1 MLSEPE
7 KLAVLKL
14 AEELTGASQTGDNR
28 SGSILSNVERRM
40 RDCECDTWDEYYE
53 RVKSDPEEKKNLIS
67 ALTIHT
73 TAWFR
78 EGPHFVMFQELLL
91 QALGRMESGRRE
103 PFQVWCAACSTGEEV
118 YSFALVMEEFRK
130 IHPVFDYRIYGS
142 DVDPISIEVAETA
155 IYNQRTINFN
165 LDRYKHHLLYGS
177 GKTEDLFTLS
187 KDVRSRCQFRVHDL
201 RSQLRHPGGPFDVV
215 ICRNVLIYFSADGV
229 KRVVEN
235 ILQNLKPD
243 GHLMLGHSESVIG
256 PDFGVTS
263 RGHSVYMKAR
273 PASSAVLPLNHFESS
288 ENQPPKT
295 GMFRI
300 STLAASPPQGAAR
313 PATSKPRILAV
324 DDTRASRQLLS
335 KVFQDLGFE
344 CDAVETTDEAT
355 QALKTGKYDL
365 ITLDLQ
371 MPGMEGGAWLHGER
385 TKGLKLPVVIVS
397 DVRREDAQ
405 SLVSLLGRSAQE
417 YIEKSDL
424 LHRANEIRDTFQ
436 ELLRVSQGESG
447 GRSVENLRE
456 KPSFRPDLVVIG
468 ASTGGPQTL
477 ARLLSRM
484 PPDCPPILVTQ
495 HISAKF
501 ATAFAERLE
510 TVSSLQMGKIQEGE
524 ALKPGHLYTALD
536 DYHIGIQEPVRGK
549 FVLKVSDEAAINR
562 HRPSVDYLFKSV
574 AQTHASVMAILL
586 TGMGRDGAVGL
597 KSLHSRGDF
606 CIAQSQQDCIV
617 FGMPREAIN
626 LGAAHFVGSSDEI
639 RALMLEAFQLRL
651 KAQAS

>member
-1 MLSEPE
+1 MLSEAE

-14 AEELTGASQTGDNR
+14 AEELTGASPGGDNR
-28 SGSILSNVERRM
+28 SGSVLSNVERRM
-40 RDCECDTWDEYYE
+40 RDCECDSWEEYYE

-91 QALGRMESGRRE
+91 QALNRIEESGRKE

-130 IHPVFDYRIYGS
+130 IHPSFDYRIYGS
-142 DVDPISIEVAETA
+142 DVDPISIEVAESA

-165 LDRYKHHLLYGS
+165 LDRYKSHLLYGS

-187 KDVRSRCQFRVHDL
+187 KEVRSRCQFRVHDL
-201 RSQLRHPGGPFDVV
+201 RTPLKHPGGPFDVV
-215 ICRNVLIYFSADGV
+215 VCRNVLIYFSQEGV
-229 KRVVEN
+229 RRVVEN

-263 RGHSVYMKAR
+263 RGHSVYMKAK
-273 PASSAVLPLNHFESS
+273 PSTNAVLPLSHFEGGDQ
-288 ENQPPKT
+288 QPPKT

-300 STLAASPPQGAAR
+300 SPPAASKSGAVRSPTA
-313 PATSKPRILAV
+313 KPRILAV
-324 DDTRASRQLLS
+324 DDTKASRQLLT

-344 CDAVETTDEAT
+344 CDAVESTEGAS
-355 QALKTGKYDL
+355 QALRSGKYDL

-371 MPGMEGGAWLHGER
+371 MPGMEGGAWLHSER

-424 LHRANEIRDTFQ
+424 LHRANEIRDTFK
-436 ELLRVSQGESG
+436 ELLRISQGES
-447 GRSVENLRE
+447 GRSVENLRG
-456 KPSFRPDLVVIG
+456 KPSFRPDLVAIG

-477 ARLLSRM
+477 ARLLSRL
-484 PPDCPPILVTQ
+484 PADCPPVLVTQ

-501 ATAFAERLE
+501 ASAFAERLE
-510 TVSSLQMGKIQEGE
+510 IVSGLQLGKIEEGE
-524 ALKPGHLYTALD
+524 PLKPGHLYMALE
-536 DYHIGIQEPVRGK
+536 DYHIGVQEPIRGK
-549 FVLKVSDEAAINR
+549 LTLKISDEAPLNR
-562 HRPSVDYLFKSV
+562 HRPSVDFLFKSI
-574 AQTHASVMAILL
+574 AQTNANAMGILL

-597 KSLHSRGDF
+597 KGLHSQGGF
-606 CIAQSQQDCIV
+606 CIAQNQQDCIV
-617 FGMPREAIN
+617 YGMPREAIN
-626 LGAAHFVGSSDEI
+626 LGAAHFVGSADEI
-639 RALMLEAFQLRL
+639 RELMLGAFALTAKAKEAG
-651 KAQAS
+651 